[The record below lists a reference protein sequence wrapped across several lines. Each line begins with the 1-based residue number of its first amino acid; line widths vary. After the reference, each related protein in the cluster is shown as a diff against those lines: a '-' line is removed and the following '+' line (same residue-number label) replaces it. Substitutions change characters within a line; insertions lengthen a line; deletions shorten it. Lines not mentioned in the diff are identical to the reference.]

1 MPKRKAACT
10 AKASANVQAPN
21 KKQFTLAQ
29 ARKLI
34 LDSESNSDSADNLET
49 ESDSNVDDSDHESH
63 TDRAS
68 TSTSNVAPGSW
79 IRNVTVN
86 NSTFRPSEPT
96 GPRGA
101 AA

>member
-63 TDRAS
+63 TVFIDCKQPITATIHIS
-68 TSTSNVAPGSW
+68 
-79 IRNVTVN
+79 
-86 NSTFRPSEPT
+86 
-96 GPRGA
+96 
-101 AA
+101 